1 MLTQRTERQDAK
13 RRLAIHRMNRPLAT
27 VLIASAFCVC
37 GLFGVLMDASAS
49 PARAQEATGTP
60 RVIPV
65 QAKRGKRIRRV
76 RPRTR
81 IIVRR
86 PPQPSARL
94 YPSAAPYDPPGPGY
108 TRRCEG
114 GYVEEMRASGLTV
127 VPRRSCWWQR
137 GS

>member
-1 MLTQRTERQDAK
+1 MAASLV
-13 RRLAIHRMNRPLAT
+13 AT
-27 VLIASAFCVC
+27 VFCAGSLFSGLIDGA
-37 GLFGVLMDASAS
+37 AS
-49 PARAQEATGTP
+49 PAHAQDVTNAPRAVLVRAK
-60 RVIPV
+60 
-65 QAKRGKRIRRV
+65 QAKRIRRV

-137 GS
+137 AGG